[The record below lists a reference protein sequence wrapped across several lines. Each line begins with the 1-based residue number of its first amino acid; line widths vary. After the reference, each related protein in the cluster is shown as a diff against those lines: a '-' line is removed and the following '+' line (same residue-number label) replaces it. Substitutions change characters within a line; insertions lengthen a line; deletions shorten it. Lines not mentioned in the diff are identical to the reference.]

1 MEAAKPSGGKEM
13 NRMAQR
19 TEGRWD
25 LERYVDRKI
34 TALQYGLLT
43 QQSPQARSQLAR
55 LRQANSKGPGESPD
69 TWDVEFAGLP
79 ESLRGRGD
87 APATAGEWAVH
98 LALTLYAIHQ
108 QSLQQEMHK
117 RTNREA
123 REWRGIGNAVSHLV
137 YVDRQDGRGE
147 QLSPGEMPRRF
158 SALVTSESVEE
169 LAHYA
174 RQLVS
179 QLRRASIPLD
189 YARFAGQIY
198 EFQNPYRRERIRLE
212 WAREFTQQPSTGDSS
227 SSNDQTTTEQ

>member
-1 MEAAKPSGGKEM
+1 MT
-13 NRMAQR
+13 QR
-19 TEGRWD
+19 TEGRWSV
-25 LERYVDRKI
+25 ERYVDRKI
-34 TALQYGLLT
+34 TALQRGLLA
-43 QQSPQARSQLAR
+43 QQNPQARGQLAR
-55 LRQANSKGPGESPD
+55 LRKANSKGPGESPD

-79 ESLRGRGD
+79 ESLGGRGD

-98 LALTLYAIHQ
+98 LTLTLYAIHQ
-108 QSLQQEMHK
+108 QSLQQEMYK

-123 REWRGIGNAVSHLV
+123 REWHGIGNAVSRLV

-158 SALVTSESVEE
+158 SAFVTSESVEE

-198 EFQNPYRRERIRLE
+198 EYQKPYGRERIRLE
-212 WAREFTQQPSTGDSS
+212 WAREFTQQTSTSDSS
-227 SSNDQTTTEQ
+227 FSNDQIATEK